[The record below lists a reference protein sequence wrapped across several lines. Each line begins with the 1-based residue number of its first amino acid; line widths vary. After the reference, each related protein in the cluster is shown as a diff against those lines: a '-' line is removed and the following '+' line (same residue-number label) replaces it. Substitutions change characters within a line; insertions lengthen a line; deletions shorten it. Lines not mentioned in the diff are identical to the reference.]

1 MQSAHFMRE
10 MTNKTVVERQRL
22 RENSDAMSCAKE
34 AIPVLLV
41 IFCHAFTKKIT
52 NKNKPSENSEDN
64 F

>member
-41 IFCHAFTKKIT
+41 FFVTHPQKKLQ
-52 NKNKPSENSEDN
+52 NKNKPRENSEDN